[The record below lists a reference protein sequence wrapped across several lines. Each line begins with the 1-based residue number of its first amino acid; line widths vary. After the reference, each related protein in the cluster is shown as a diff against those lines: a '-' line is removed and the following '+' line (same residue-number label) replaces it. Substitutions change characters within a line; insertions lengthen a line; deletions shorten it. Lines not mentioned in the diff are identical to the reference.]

1 MAPALVLH
9 GGDLAD
15 CGSSPA
21 AIVGQIRDLGWPDVA
36 RNTDE
41 MLWRPASL
49 NEFAGQTAAAQPI
62 FDTVREMAEA
72 ARGTLGE
79 HRKHLLRDPPL
90 AHSAGSMT
98 LVHASPGDPRR
109 APAVD
114 APDATLA
121 AT

>member
-1 MAPALVLH
+1 MRIAIAACIHGNCDRLRGRLRLH
-9 GGDLAD
+9 LRLD
-15 CGSSPA
+15 CRP
-21 AIVGQIRDLGWPDVA
+21 
-36 RNTDE
+36 TDG

-98 LVHASPGDPRR
+98 LVHASPGNPRR